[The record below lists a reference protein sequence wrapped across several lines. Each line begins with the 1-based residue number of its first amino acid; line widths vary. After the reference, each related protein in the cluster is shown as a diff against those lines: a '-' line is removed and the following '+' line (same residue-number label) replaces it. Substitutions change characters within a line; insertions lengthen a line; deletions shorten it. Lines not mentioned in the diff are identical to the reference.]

1 VAFSSTVQL
10 VTLLGPILVIL
21 VFAGIDPAVSVAIV
35 F

>member
-10 VTLLGPILVIL
+10 VTLLGSILVIL
-21 VFAGIDPAVSVAIV
+21 VFARIDLAVSVAIV